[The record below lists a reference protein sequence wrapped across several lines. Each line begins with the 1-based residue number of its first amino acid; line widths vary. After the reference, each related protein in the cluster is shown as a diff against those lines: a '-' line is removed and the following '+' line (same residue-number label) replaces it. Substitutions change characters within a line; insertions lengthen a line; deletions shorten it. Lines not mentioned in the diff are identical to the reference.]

1 MFKNLLVPFV
11 FTLTVTHTARADP
24 GDTCSTHTDC
34 VISSEYASTNPY
46 ASSEEYCYDTT
57 VTYGGVTLGACSDC
71 TTCSTYNNAID
82 GSCPS
87 KCESATVSS
96 STECLFETGMESYM
110 GRKCWDR
117 CPPLH
122 NKGDNWCSMYP
133 GAQAVCCG
141 DECCKPNGGAI
152 AGVVIGVVIGVTL
165 LIVSSCY
172 CGRCG
177 CFRYRR
183 DQLIIAAAA
192 AARPQQP
199 QVVYVQP
206 APAKDITSV

>member
-1 MFKNLLVPFV
+1 MARTLAAVVVLV
-11 FTLTVTHTARADP
+11 LALASGAHADP

-34 VISSEYASTNPY
+34 VVSSEYASTNPY
-46 ASSEEYCYDTT
+46 ASSEEYCYDAGTH
-57 VTYGGVTLGACSDC
+57 GGVTYGACSDC

-87 KCESATVSS
+87 KCENASVSS
-96 STECLFETGMESYM
+96 STECLFEIGMESFM

-141 DECCKPNGGAI
+141 DDCCKPNGGAI
-152 AGVVIGVVIGVTL
+152 AGVVIGAVIGVTL
-165 LIVSSCY
+165 LIVSCCY
-172 CGRCG
+172 CGQCG

-183 DQLIIAAAA
+183 DQLIAAAA
-192 AARPQQP
+192 ATRPQQP
-199 QVVYVQP
+199 QVVYVQQ
-206 APAKDITSV
+206 APAKVVAAV